1 MFLKCLELNKSS
13 LLEIVNSMFVCVR
26 LKVVWVTMGVFCSIG
41 FCLEGIDVSDCK
53 IMVKS
58 SLRVI

>member
-1 MFLKCLELNKSS
+1 MFLKCRELNKSS
-13 LLEIVNSMFVCVR
+13 LLEIVNNMFVFVR
-26 LKVVWVTMGVFCSIG
+26 LGLVWVTMGVFCSIG
-41 FCLEGIDVSDCK
+41 FCLEGIDVSHYK

>member
-1 MFLKCLELNKSS
+1 MLLKHLELNKSS
-13 LLEIVNSMFVCVR
+13 LLEIVNSLFVCVR
-26 LKVVWVTMGVFCSIG
+26 LGVVWETMGVFCSIG
-41 FCLEGIDVSDCK
+41 FCQEGIDVSHCK

>member
-1 MFLKCLELNKSS
+1 MFLKCLELDKSS
-13 LLEIVNSMFVCVR
+13 LLEIVNSMFVFVR
-26 LKVVWVTMGVFCSIG
+26 LGLVWVTMGVFCSIG
-41 FCLEGIDVSDCK
+41 FFLEGIDVSDCK